1 MFKELLNIGIH
12 SKLDVFQ
19 KREIKLLNLI
29 VLIYLSGLLF
39 GLTNYFFLS
48 SQMPFLF
55 LLCSFFLQ
63 IVTLILNYKHH
74 YKLAT
79 TSFVIILS
87 FTLFYVSQFYD
98 PSVATFVFYFPS
110 VFCIA
115 LMMNPTEKIN
125 RTVIYFALISISFC
139 CSRFLNIE
147 FLQNKEI
154 TINQNKILLEYNI
167 YFCLG
172 LSIALVLLV
181 SRQLNLQ
188 FIETSNLLNQVE
200 KDKIIV
206 QNALKEKEVLLV
218 ELQHRVK
225 NNLAVIIGLLNMQR
239 EKAIQE
245 ESKLFMNEI
254 KGRVLSI
261 SMVHDKLLG
270 GGSFSEINL
279 SEYVNDLSKEILSGY
294 TSFNSVKL
302 DIEVQNIQMDLSKAV
317 PLGLIINEA
326 LTNSFKHAFTKE
338 SKNPLVSLK
347 IEKGIEFIKVI
358 ITDNGVGFQIPKNE
372 NSLGLSLI
380 KALSEQID
388 AELIINGNKG
398 TSVELKVP
406 YK

>member
-1 MFKELLNIGIH
+1 MFKQILNIGVYND
-12 SKLDVFQ
+12 LDTFE

-29 VLIYLSGLLF
+29 VLVFISGLAI
-39 GLTNYFFLS
+39 GLTNYVFLS
-48 SQMPFLF
+48 NQMPFLF
-55 LLCSFFLQ
+55 LF
-63 IVTLILNYKHH
+63 IL
-74 YKLAT
+74 
-79 TSFVIILS
+79 FVFQLIILLLN
-87 FTLFYVSQFYD
+87 FKRLYNLAITLFIVVLSITLYYVSQFYD
-98 PSVATFVFYFPS
+98 RSVATFIFYFPS

-115 LMMNPTEKIN
+115 LLMNPAKKIT
-125 RTVIYFALISISFC
+125 RTIFFFGILALSFL
-139 CSRFLNIE
+139 CSRYLNIE
-147 FLQNKEI
+147 GLKNKAITNYQNEI
-154 TINQNKILLEYNI
+154 LFEYNI

-181 SRQLNLQ
+181 SRHLNNQ
-188 FIETSNLLNQVE
+188 FLETSNLLNLVKKE
-200 KDKIIV
+200 KTAA
-206 QNALKEKEVLLV
+206 QNALKEKEVLLS

-239 EKAIQE
+239 EKAIEE

-294 TSFNSVKL
+294 SSFNGVKL

-347 IEKGIEFIKVI
+347 IEKGIEYIKVI
-358 ITDNGVGFQIPKNE
+358 INDNGVGFQMPKNE

-398 TSVELKVP
+398 TSLELKVP

>member
-1 MFKELLNIGIH
+1 VFKELLNIGIH

-48 SQMPFLF
+48 SKMPFLF

-98 PSVATFVFYFPS
+98 PFVATFVFYFPS

-181 SRQLNLQ
+181 SR
-188 FIETSNLLNQVE
+188 
-200 KDKIIV
+200 
-206 QNALKEKEVLLV
+206 
-218 ELQHRVK
+218 
-225 NNLAVIIGLLNMQR
+225 
-239 EKAIQE
+239 
-245 ESKLFMNEI
+245 
-254 KGRVLSI
+254 
-261 SMVHDKLLG
+261 
-270 GGSFSEINL
+270 
-279 SEYVNDLSKEILSGY
+279 
-294 TSFNSVKL
+294 
-302 DIEVQNIQMDLSKAV
+302 
-317 PLGLIINEA
+317 
-326 LTNSFKHAFTKE
+326 
-338 SKNPLVSLK
+338 
-347 IEKGIEFIKVI
+347 
-358 ITDNGVGFQIPKNE
+358 
-372 NSLGLSLI
+372 
-380 KALSEQID
+380 
-388 AELIINGNKG
+388 
-398 TSVELKVP
+398 
-406 YK
+406 

>member
-1 MFKELLNIGIH
+1 
-12 SKLDVFQ
+12 
-19 KREIKLLNLI
+19 
-29 VLIYLSGLLF
+29 
-39 GLTNYFFLS
+39 
-48 SQMPFLF
+48 
-55 LLCSFFLQ
+55 
-63 IVTLILNYKHH
+63 
-74 YKLAT
+74 
-79 TSFVIILS
+79 
-87 FTLFYVSQFYD
+87 
-98 PSVATFVFYFPS
+98 
-110 VFCIA
+110 
-115 LMMNPTEKIN
+115 
-125 RTVIYFALISISFC
+125 
-139 CSRFLNIE
+139 
-147 FLQNKEI
+147 
-154 TINQNKILLEYNI
+154 
-167 YFCLG
+167 

>member
-12 SKLDVFQ
+12 PKLDVFE

-29 VLIYLSGLLF
+29 VIIYLGGLLF

-55 LLCSFFLQ
+55 LLSSFFLQ
-63 IVTLILNYKHH
+63 ILVLILNYKRQ

-87 FTLFYVSQFYD
+87 FTLYYVSQFYD

-115 LMMNPTEKIN
+115 LMINPTEKIN
-125 RTVIYFALISISFC
+125 RTIFYFALMSISFC

-147 FLQNKEI
+147 FLRNREI
-154 TINQNKILLEYNI
+154 TIEQNKVLLEYNI

-181 SRQLNLQ
+181 SRQLNTQ
-188 FIETSNLLNQVE
+188 FVETSNLLIQVE
-200 KDKIIV
+200 KDKVTV
-206 QNALKEKEVLLV
+206 QNALKEKEVLLA

-225 NNLAVIIGLLNMQR
+225 NNLAVIIGLLNMQK
-239 EKAIQE
+239 EKAIEQ

-294 TSFNSVKL
+294 SSISDVKL
-302 DIEVQNIQMDLSKAV
+302 EIKVQSIQMDLSKAV

-338 SKNPLVSLK
+338 IINPTVSLK
-347 IEKGIEFIKVI
+347 IEKGIEFISVI
-358 ITDNGVGFQIPKNE
+358 ITDNGVGFQMPKNE
-372 NSLGLSLI
+372 DTLGLSLI
-380 KALSEQID
+380 NALSEQLD
-388 AELIINGNKG
+388 AKLIINSKIG
-398 TSVELKVP
+398 TIVELKVP

>member
-12 SKLDVFQ
+12 PKLDVFE

-29 VLIYLSGLLF
+29 VIIYLGGLLF

-55 LLCSFFLQ
+55 LLSSFFLQ
-63 IVTLILNYKHH
+63 ILVLILNYKRQ

-79 TSFVIILS
+79 TSFIIILS
-87 FTLFYVSQFYD
+87 FTLYYVSQFYD

-115 LMMNPTEKIN
+115 LMINPTEKIN
-125 RTVIYFALISISFC
+125 RTIFYFALMGISFC

-147 FLQNKEI
+147 FLRNREI
-154 TINQNKILLEYNI
+154 TIEQNKVLLEYNI

-181 SRQLNLQ
+181 SRQLNTQ
-188 FIETSNLLNQVE
+188 FVETSNLLIQVE
-200 KDKIIV
+200 KDKVTV
-206 QNALKEKEVLLV
+206 QNALKEKEVLLA

-225 NNLAVIIGLLNMQR
+225 NNLAVIIGLLNMQK
-239 EKAIQE
+239 EKAIEQ

-294 TSFNSVKL
+294 SSISDVKL
-302 DIEVQNIQMDLSKAV
+302 EIKVQSIQMDLSKAV

-338 SKNPLVSLK
+338 IINPTVSLK
-347 IEKGIEFIKVI
+347 IEKGIEFISVI
-358 ITDNGVGFQIPKNE
+358 ITDNGVGFQMPKNE
-372 NSLGLSLI
+372 DTLGLSLI
-380 KALSEQID
+380 NALSEQLD
-388 AELIINGNKG
+388 AKLIINSKIG
-398 TSVELKVP
+398 TIVELKVP